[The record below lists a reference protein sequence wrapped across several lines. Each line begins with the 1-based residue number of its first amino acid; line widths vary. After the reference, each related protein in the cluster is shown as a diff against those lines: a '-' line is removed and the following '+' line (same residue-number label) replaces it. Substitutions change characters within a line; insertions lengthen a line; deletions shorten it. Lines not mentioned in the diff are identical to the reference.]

1 MPCMAVPA
9 PVGPWDNDTIA
20 MTEPVMPEPVMG
32 VPIDI
37 CLAAPCPPYA
47 PPPVQTTRGR
57 RKTKLCKLWQ
67 ENRCRRRRCPFAHG
81 EAEIRVMIADD
92 KQGEEK
98 PWMKDVD
105 EETTEVN
112 ALANFMAPN
121 NLQRSQR
128 MAMRDLIQHFVMENI
143 EREATT
149 KVTGQCAVNL
159 DAFDTDLDLV
169 VEGGVDAYPGEYQ
182 TRLATVL
189 STVGVMTCIHMR
201 GDQPFVTFDSCQMA
215 VVNGRWASS
224 YFKVNITFR
233 SGSCPERKEV
243 SVMQMAL
250 NKYKTQRAIVPVIIA
265 LLRSSSNACAIPEKA
280 LLIMSLAFLEHSRT
294 HPSFY
299 NLQWVVTEFFRFYSN
314 FDFRKHEVCVQDTPF
329 PLKEAESDEVVIH
342 DIMCDMNTA
351 GGIEVECCKTSFNG
365 IHERLV
371 QNSVGGTRSLF
382 HGLVSEDLIQHRN
395 RILGEQLP
403 EGTDP
408 ASPDQIVVQSL
419 NSLADAIAEP
429 CNISMK
435 TLLQNLWAGKTTDPT
450 EELTPTAAAIEA
462 AARRLLALVKED
474 AMDC

>member
-329 PLKEAESDEVVIH
+329 PLKEAESDEVIIRGFMDRVIMAPGH
-342 DIMCDMNTA
+342 
-351 GGIEVECCKTSFNG
+351 EVAKCKKTFTVIYNK
-365 IHERLV
+365 LA
-371 QNSVGGTRSLF
+371 QNSASDKCLF
-382 HGLVSEDLIQHRN
+382 HGLVSDELVNQRN
-395 RILGEQLP
+395 YFLGEFQ
-403 EGTDP
+403 E
-408 ASPDQIVVQSL
+408 
-419 NSLADAIAEP
+419 
-429 CNISMK
+429 
-435 TLLQNLWAGKTTDPT
+435 
-450 EELTPTAAAIEA
+450 
-462 AARRLLALVKED
+462 
-474 AMDC
+474 